1 MKDTKSNLALFVTL
15 IFGAVGAV
23 LPLYGA
29 YQLWAWVIAQV
40 PAASEWASLIKIGIT
55 LGMIFFGGITTIAI
69 SFLCGLVATM
79 ISGFITGL
87 IR

>member
-15 IFGAVGAV
+15 IAGAVGTV
-23 LPLYGA
+23 IPLYGA
-29 YQLWAWVIAQV
+29 YQLWAWIIAQV
-40 PAASEWASLIKIGIT
+40 PVANEWAGLIKIGIT
-55 LGMIFFGGITTIAI
+55 IGMIFLGGWATIVIA
-69 SFLCGLVATM
+69 FFCGLLATM